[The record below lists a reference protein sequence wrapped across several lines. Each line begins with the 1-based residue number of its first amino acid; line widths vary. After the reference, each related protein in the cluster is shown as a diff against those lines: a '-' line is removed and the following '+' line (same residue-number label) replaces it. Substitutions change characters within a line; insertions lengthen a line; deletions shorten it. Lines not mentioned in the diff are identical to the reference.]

1 MSGVS
6 VSGSFLYDRLFIESS
21 SGGQLAAGLF
31 FLFGGLIF
39 FPLVGKLIVDF
50 LYGFHRMVQPES
62 MMSFIDNRLGWFF
75 TFGRWFFAL
84 GGAFVAF
91 YGTALLLAWSF
102 AKAGLVQPPW
112 SVSS

>member
-6 VSGSFLYDRLFIESS
+6 VIGSFLYDRLFIESS

-39 FPLVGKLIVDF
+39 FPLVGKWMVDF
-50 LYGFHRMVQPES
+50 VYGFHQAVQPES
-62 MMSFIDNRLGWFF
+62 MMNFIDNWFGWFF
-75 TFGRWFFAL
+75 TFARWFFAL
-84 GGAFVAF
+84 GGVFVAF

-102 AKAGLVQPPW
+102 AKAGLVQAPW
-112 SVSS
+112 SMSN

>member
-91 YGTALLLAWSF
+91 YGTR
-102 AKAGLVQPPW
+102 LVICESWLGAATVECVQLMK
-112 SVSS
+112 